1 MVAALFAGLSVSA
14 APAPSLPALIET
26 IDLTAPVV
34 SPDGRMVA
42 FRQGAASIAT
52 NRYTTSWWV
61 APTDGKTPSRPIGD
75 GGQALWTS
83 SGTVVTEAASWS
95 ADGAFVYYRALRDG
109 QVQVWRSRVADGI
122 SQQVTRDEADVERFK
137 LGVDGTMAYVVRATR
152 ARILDA
158 EARDYSQGVRI
169 DHTVDPAQS
178 LFSAIEINGRM
189 ASQRLSGSWFQRD
202 GRLGDAPERI
212 RVLDTANLSLIEAA
226 VEPPAGPPKVNVFE
240 VEKAVGTAQ
249 VSRFG
254 RLNVV
259 SRAEGTRLEFI
270 SPGGKVTV
278 CGAPACSTD
287 RIAWAVWLRSGE
299 QALVAVRDAH
309 LATQLLVWS
318 PQTNA
323 FRAVASAPGLLDGG
337 GYGLPC
343 AVTDTAAICVFAG
356 VDTPP
361 RLERI
366 DLASGE
372 RRPIAMPNGGPVAHP
387 DVEITPMTWRGS
399 AGRRF
404 TGQLL
409 TPVGAKTAPLFVQYY
424 RCGGYLRGGVGDV
437 FPLLPMAQAGL
448 VVLCINESRDDSSG
462 LDAVQDYEVGLEGV
476 QAAVDLL
483 VERGLVD
490 RQKVGMGGLSFG
502 SEVTLWTATHTKLL
516 AAAAIASIQIGPVY
530 YWMNGVA
537 GRDVHDG
544 LRRAWKLGAPDE
556 TPERWKAVS
565 AVYNINRISAPL
577 LMQLPEQEYRPTI
590 DLFAALSR
598 SATPTE
604 LYAFAQEPH
613 ILTQPRHRLAAY
625 IRNVDWFRFWLQG
638 YVDPNPEKS
647 DQYARWRAMTTT
659 PPTTHP

>member
-1 MVAALFAGLSVSA
+1 VVAAVFAALSAIA
-14 APAPSLPALIET
+14 APAPSLPSLIET

-34 SPDGRMVA
+34 SPDGRLVV
-42 FRQGAASIAT
+42 FRQGAASIAS
-52 NRYTTSWWV
+52 NRYGTSWWV
-61 APTDGKTPSRPIGD
+61 APTEGKAPPRPIGD

-83 SGTVVTEAASWS
+83 SGTVVTEAPSWS
-95 ADGAFVYYRALRDG
+95 ADGAFVYYRALKDG

-122 SQQVTRDEADVERFK
+122 SQQVTRDEADVERFTLGGDGK
-137 LGVDGTMAYVVRATR
+137 LAYVVRATR

-158 EARDYSQGVRI
+158 EAADYDGGVRI

-178 LFSAIEINGRM
+178 LFSAVEINGRM

-202 GRLGDAPERI
+202 GRLGDAPERV
-212 RVLDTANLSLIEAA
+212 RVIDTANLAQVEAA
-226 VEPPAGPPKVNVFE
+226 VEPPAGAPKVNIFE

-259 SRAEGTRLEFI
+259 WRPGGTRLEFVA
-270 SPGGKVTV
+270 PDGKVTV
-278 CGAPACSTD
+278 CGAPVCGTD

-309 LATQLLVWS
+309 LSTQLLVWS
-318 PQTNA
+318 PETGTL
-323 FRAVASAPGLLDGG
+323 RTVARAPGLLDGG

-343 AVTDTAAICVFAG
+343 DVTNTAAICVFAG
-356 VDTPP
+356 ADTPP

-366 DLASGE
+366 DLGTGE
-372 RRPIAMPNGGPVAHP
+372 RQTIALPNGGPTAHTG
-387 DVEITPMTWRGS
+387 VEIMPLTWRGA

-409 TPVGAKTAPLFVQYY
+409 APIGAKAAPLFVQYY

-437 FPLLPMAQAGL
+437 FPMLPMAQAGV

-462 LDAVQDYEVGLEGV
+462 LDAVQDYDVGLEGV
-476 QAAVDLL
+476 EAAIDLL
-483 VERGLVD
+483 AARGLVN

-502 SEVTLWTATHTKLL
+502 SEVTLWTATHTNLL

-544 LRRAWKLGAPDE
+544 LRRTWKLGAPDE
-556 TPERWKAVS
+556 TPDRWRAIS
-565 AVYNINRISAPL
+565 AVYNVGRISTPL

-590 DLFAALSR
+590 DLFAALTQST
-598 SATPTE
+598 TPTE

-625 IRNVDWFRFWLQG
+625 VRNIDWFRFWLQG
-638 YVDPNPEKS
+638 YVDPDPEKAE
-647 DQYARWRAMTTT
+647 QYMRWRAMAKA